1 MAENRYG
8 EQEQE
13 LDQEKEQKQPKRFK
27 TADIEKYKKN
37 IISVFQKTTIIVY
50 LIMMV
55 VFFICVYGVVDARD
69 GSLSWPFAF
78 LLVLVSLMS
87 IVVYT
92 PIIVN
97 TIGGWLMALMKK
109 VGKEEKIHAILF
121 SILFSLL
128 PILLFATFAGLLS
141 FFYLF
146 M

>member
-13 LDQEKEQKQPKRFK
+13 LDQEEQKQPKRFR

-55 VFFICVYGVVDARD
+55 MFFICVYGVIDARD
-69 GSLSWPFAF
+69 GSLGWAFA
-78 LLVLVSLMS
+78 LLLILVSLMS

-92 PIIVN
+92 PRIVN
-97 TIGGWLMALMKK
+97 TIGGWIMALMKK
-109 VGKEEKIHAILF
+109 LGKEERVHAILF
-121 SILFSLL
+121 SIVFSML
-128 PILLFATFAGLLS
+128 PILLYATFVGLLS